1 MAQLQA
7 DNYLSIPG
15 AHTPPA
21 RLCHHCGSPLTL
33 FARFCGECG
42 ASGLNNGPKSVVN
55 FASVQSGSPMQMPT
69 LVPPSPQFDVPNGG
83 LQFPHSDSAQ
93 FITNQSNKYVQPNA
107 ALAPPPN
114 FAKVNPQLQHVD
126 PTLKAELDKQEVLL
140 ARERFFLYTHCIIF
154 LCVNLFGFWL
164 SLKAYNEYNADEL
177 TKGIISLTPLLFIN
191 SVALVTLSP
200 IKNTKQQIHR
210 LKEKIKFLR
219 IQIEYRN
226 IF

>member
-7 DNYLSIPG
+7 DNYLSISGPHPQVTR
-15 AHTPPA
+15 A
-21 RLCHHCGSPLTL
+21 CHHCGSPLTL

-55 FASVQSGSPMQMPT
+55 FASVQAMSPMQT

-83 LQFPHSDSAQ
+83 LQFPHADSAQ
-93 FITNQSNKYVQPNA
+93 FIGNQTNTHGHPTA
-107 ALAPPPN
+107 TIAPTPN
-114 FAKVNPQLQHVD
+114 FAKVAPQLQHVD

-140 ARERFFLYTHCIIF
+140 ARERFFLYTHCLIF